1 MTGKGDDRHRDA
13 VRCPFTWRL
22 GTIPADRLPLLITG
36 ITGVAG
42 LAAWHFFRR
51 VYPGQVVGIRP
62 EQSPRELG
70 TGAIACDAADRA
82 RLDSLLRAYHVRS
95 ILNCAGNC
103 ALKACELNPTMAERL
118 NVASALALATLAR
131 ERGCR
136 LVHLSSDLVYS
147 GTKTPPGSN
156 HAGYAET
163 DEPDPVTVYGKTMAE
178 GERIVARNV
187 PEAVTLRISLPMGR
201 SLSRH
206 AGAIDW
212 IESRFRHQRPATLY
226 FDEIR
231 SPAYVDDLCRVFERF
246 LADETAGLFHLGG
259 PRPLAL
265 FEIAQIVNRV
275 GGYDPTLLRGCPRA
289 DAGPVPPRAGDVR
302 MNSGR
307 LHRHLGGDPL
317 RPWPLEPELVPT
329 DRHWHFRRVPDEPG
343 SHARLAALLYSP
355 LRERAP
361 SLPSLS

>member
-1 MTGKGDDRHRDA
+1 MG
-13 VRCPFTWRL
+13 RL

-42 LAAWHFFRR
+42 LAAWRYFQRL
-51 VYPGQVVGIRP
+51 YPGRVVGIRP
-62 EQSPRELG
+62 EQTPRDLG
-70 TGAIACDAADRA
+70 RDAFACDAADRDG
-82 RLDSLLRAYHVRS
+82 LESLLRAHQVRS

-103 ALKACELNPTMAERL
+103 ALKACELNPAMAERL
-118 NVASALALATLAR
+118 NVASAVALATLAR
-131 ERGCR
+131 KHGCR
-136 LVHLSSDLVYS
+136 LVHLSSDLVFS
-147 GTKTPPGSN
+147 GTKAPPGSN
-156 HAGYAET
+156 HTGYTEI

-187 PEAVTLRISLPMGR
+187 PEAATLRISLPMGR
-201 SLSRH
+201 SLNRH

-231 SPAYVDDLCRVFERF
+231 SSAYVEDLCRVFERF

-275 GGYDPTLLRGCPRA
+275 GGYDPSLLRGCPRA
-289 DAGPVPPRAGDVR
+289 DAGPMPPRAGDVR
-302 MNSGR
+302 MNSAR
-307 LHRHLGGDPL
+307 LQRHLGGDPL
-317 RPWPLEPELVPT
+317 RPWPLEEELVPT
-329 DRHWHFRRVPDEPG
+329 DRGWHSRRLPGEPG
-343 SHARLAALLYSP
+343 SHARLAALLYTP
-355 LRERAP
+355 QRERAP
-361 SLPSLS
+361 STP